1 MQLGVHII
9 TLDSSPSLNCFGLR
23 ESAVSSTRIAVVYLT
38 SLDCLLYLPASIIEL
53 SLRANLPKFPV
64 RINVSFLFD
73 VCRANYRV
81 HNTEESIQ
89 GLVLIELHSLLWNIY
104 AKEQEYL
111 SKTTAAANEERP
123 FRMLY
128 PEHFTRL
135 QIAKALLVRLW
146 SKGHFKL
153 GNLKVWAQW
162 DWNTRHLGNMSAFY
176 RSVESAGEYIYGLG
190 VKLEDYLFIEGDEGS
205 NAKFFA
211 WLDEE
216 HDRSLSESIE
226 EKSDT
231 LFKSSPFESSH
242 PWISEERRCPSTVA
256 CDPDSWLIYIPFDTC
271 GFRLGA
277 SLLTEVEGY
286 NGGKAPEIVDSDYF
300 IDCYEVIRELVE
312 DGIVMSGVTVAD
324 GGLMTAANRMRG
336 EHGID
341 LDIKGL
347 MSSYQE
353 DSRARVLF
361 GEIPGVLI
369 QVSDENYDYVDSQFL
384 LQDVAYYPVGKISAG
399 HNGIRVLNSPKSG
412 IADILA
418 SLMGQASE
426 GED

>member
-1 MQLGVHII
+1 M
-9 TLDSSPSLNCFGLR
+9 TEK
-23 ESAVSSTRIAVVYLT
+23 ESALYSHYIIDGVRLNMTPAE
-38 SLDCLLYLPASIIEL
+38 LLAECMDYDDFISGAGFGDI
-53 SLRANLPKFPV
+53 V
-64 RINVSFLFD
+64 D
-73 VCRANYRV
+73 
-81 HNTEESIQ
+81 ESIEPP
-89 GLVLIELHSLLWNIY
+89 LSSFAYNE

-216 HDRSLSESIE
+216 HDRSLSESVE